1 MQFSHCDYIG
11 CFDQP
16 IRSETYCSKHI
27 NSLVG
32 RFRVTPTSE
41 EMTSMF
47 GTLGTSEQDTD
58 LFSKMIAT
66 LDQCKTQC
74 SRKSHMDLFDR
85 IEDLRQE
92 IITEAIKNT
101 SDSVNPLSTD
111 PSSAASNASTATKLN
126 QRIRQKHTET
136 RTSRNSHVKQD
147 IHRKVKRIIR
157 EKAGEK
163 ITEEYEE
170 IKDYSEKMETLI
182 QFKTERELEM
192 YVEETTERYESKI
205 NEYAK
210 NKELVFSALTLW
222 FEELA
227 LEKSKSKVDVSLPIK
242 EIINNDKIELFDKHV
257 ILYWQLLNYMWAD
270 SSDTAHRSPQ
280 SMPVLQQI
288 IYYGIEQFPD
298 GPRKVFHCNFSTH
311 KLDSKFITLSVPEIL
326 LRALPCYTDIIHAF
340 FISKF
345 IPFKKIF
352 MKHRRHLEI
361 LLDSKQESE
370 LGDAID
376 SLLEEDET
384 GFKDDRF
391 PEINP
396 RVCYCKK

>member
-1 MQFSHCDYIG
+1 
-11 CFDQP
+11 
-16 IRSETYCSKHI
+16 
-27 NSLVG
+27 
-32 RFRVTPTSE
+32 
-41 EMTSMF
+41 MF